1 MPLTV
6 RRPPGPARPAT
17 RLHTLPRQ
25 VADTGFQVPWD
36 GLAPDPGEHPCRRLD
51 MSIAQSA
58 RVEDVLLG
66 GKTHFPADQAAA
78 RQVLDG
84 DEAAEQRAV
93 DRKRFRTL
101 AAAHLAH
108 LPGAD
113 QLIDFGCGLPL
124 PPRLLQASGPGFA
137 ELHRLAAPGSTMV
150 HVDKDPLVM
159 THARALLAA
168 PPDGTVRVRHHEA
181 DFADPDGVLGRPGVP
196 VAWDRPVALLFFDV
210 LHEIPNA
217 RAVLDAYKT
226 AVRPGSWLV
235 ISHRSADSPDGCAEA
250 DCYRAA
256 GLPYTARTR
265 EEITALVEGW
275 ELLGPGAAPV
285 REWSPSLSP
294 TDPRARRRASGY
306 AVIARKP

>member
-1 MPLTV
+1 MPLTT

-25 VADTGFQVPWD
+25 IAGTGFRVPWD

-51 MSIAQSA
+51 MSLPQSA

-66 GKTHFPADQAAA
+66 GKTSFPADQTAA

-84 DEAAEQRAV
+84 DEAEERAV
-93 DRKRFRTL
+93 ARKCFRTL
-101 AAAHLAH
+101 AAAHLAR

-124 PPRLLQASGPGFA
+124 PPQLLQASGPGFA
-137 ELHRLAAPGSTMV
+137 ELHRLAAPGSTVV

-168 PPDGTVRVRHHEA
+168 PQGGAVAVRHHET
-181 DFADPDGVLGRPGVP
+181 DFADPAGVLGRSGVP
-196 VAWDRPVALLFFDV
+196 IAWDRPVALLFFDV
-210 LHEIPNA
+210 LHEIPDA
-217 RAVLDAYKT
+217 HQVLDAYKA
-226 AVRPGSWLV
+226 AVRRGSWLV
-235 ISHRSADSPDGCAEA
+235 VSHRSADSPAGGAEA
-250 DCYRAA
+250 DGYRAA
-256 GLPYTARTR
+256 GLPCTARTR
-265 EEITALVEGW
+265 EEVAALVEGW
-275 ELLGPGAAPV
+275 DLLGPGVAPV
-285 REWSPSLSP
+285 REWSPSLGP
-294 TDPRARRRASGY
+294 TDPRAQRRASGY